1 MTQNPTKPIA
11 IEVAIEAVKDQIAR
25 TLRIIDHRIEG
36 RTKEMYEDYLRFF
49 EWQAETMFKEQK
61 RRAFYIALLDAMND
75 RDETIELSAW
85 LLAIAVRKGN
95 AIVNG
100 NLTRNST
107 NQMTNHA
114 HLLNLQVEQ
123 ELIRELERLARFAGQ
138 FDK

>member
-1 MTQNPTKPIA
+1 MAQNPTKPT
-11 IEVAIEAVKDQIAR
+11 AIEAVKDQIAR

-36 RTKEMYEDYLRFF
+36 LTKEMNEDYLRFF

-61 RRAFYIALLDAMND
+61 RRAFYIALSEAMNG

-100 NLTRNST
+100 SLTRNST
-107 NQMTNHA
+107 NQMANHA
-114 HLLNLQVEQ
+114 HLLNLQTEQ
-123 ELIRELERLARFAGQ
+123 ELITEIEGLASAAEYFS
-138 FDK
+138 K

>member
-1 MTQNPTKPIA
+1 MAQNPTKPT
-11 IEVAIEAVKDQIAR
+11 AIEAVKDQIAR

-36 RTKEMYEDYLRFF
+36 LTKEMNEDYLRFF

-61 RRAFYIALLDAMND
+61 RRAFYIALSEAMNE

-100 NLTRNST
+100 SLTRNST
-107 NQMTNHA
+107 NQMANHA
-114 HLLNLQVEQ
+114 HLLNLQTEQ
-123 ELIRELERLARFAGQ
+123 ELITEIEGMASAAEYFS
-138 FDK
+138 K